1 MSIPV
6 EQANLF
12 GQIGRVRVSLRR
24 LAVWISLALICLAAF
39 SALTLMQGIDRQLRD
54 VTETYAVRNAARELT
69 QELSQAEASQRGFL
83 LTQDREFLEPY
94 RSAVSSI
101 DQRVAALLEM
111 TADDVDQAGRVR
123 SITGDISGKMA
134 EMARTV
140 ALVEAERP
148 EEAQSLTATGMG
160 ARLMAEVSQ
169 TLEDFIAEEDQ
180 KLEAR
185 NRAIDQTRI
194 GLVGALISALFAA
207 AILAYALLSR
217 AQRQVSDLA
226 KRQRGLVGLNEALEA
241 QVAERTR
248 DIEDARAHAERERQ
262 RVETLLQDANHRI
275 GNSLATVSSL
285 LALQMLRV
293 RSDEVRV
300 ALEAARLRVHA
311 IASAHRRLRLG
322 GDLESASADEFLQAV
337 LDDIIATQT
346 NQRRIAITGEI
357 DAIQVS
363 ARDATT
369 LGILLGEL
377 VTNALKHA
385 FPDNRQGRI
394 TVKLAR
400 DDAGVVT
407 LSVADDGVGLSD
419 GQAVSEDGL
428 GSVIVRQLSG
438 QFGGQPVYTQSSE
451 GGVAVSIAL
460 PKLGEPPVLQGE
472 R

>member
-1 MSIPV
+1 MSIPLDHATRF
-6 EQANLF
+6 EQTRRSR
-12 GQIGRVRVSLRR
+12 ITLRR
-24 LAVWISLALICLAAF
+24 LAIWISLGLICLAAF

-54 VTETYAVRNAARELT
+54 VTETYAVRNAARELS
-69 QELSQAEASQRGFL
+69 QSLSQAEASQRGFL
-83 LTQDREFLEPY
+83 LTQNPEFLEPY
-94 RSAVSSI
+94 RLAVSSI
-101 DQRVAALLEM
+101 DQRVEALLQM
-111 TADDVDQAGRVR
+111 TADDVDQIGRVR
-123 SITGDISGKMA
+123 SIAGDISGKMA

-140 ALVEAERP
+140 ALIQAER
-148 EEAQSLTATGMG
+148 EDEAQSLVASGMG
-160 ARLMAEVSQ
+160 ARLMSEVSE

-194 GLVGALISALFAA
+194 GLVGALIAALLAA

-226 KRQRGLVGLNEALEA
+226 QRQRGLVGLNEALEA
-241 QVAERTR
+241 EVAERTR
-248 DIEDARAHAERERQ
+248 DIEEARAHAERERQ

-285 LALQMLRV
+285 LALQMMRV
-293 RSDEVRV
+293 RSDEVKV

-337 LDDIIATQT
+337 LDDISATQT
-346 NQRRIAITGEI
+346 NQRRVSIIGEI
-357 DAIQVS
+357 DAINVS

-385 FPDNRQGRI
+385 FPDNRKGTI
-394 TVKLAR
+394 TVRLNR
-400 DDAGVVT
+400 DDVGVVT
-407 LSVADDGVGLSD
+407 LTVADDGVGLAAD
-419 GQAVSEDGL
+419 HAVSENGL
-428 GSVIVRQLSG
+428 GSVIVRQLSA
-438 QFGGQPVYTQSSE
+438 QFGGEPVYTAGDQ
-451 GGVAVSIAL
+451 GLTVSIKL
-460 PKLGEPPVLQGE
+460 PNLSRAPAAPVE